1 MSSFSINISDTLN
14 TVSHSKTTVENYK
27 QTLNTYINSTLNF
40 DSAWNDANTPIFM
53 DFVKKEQIDF
63 NDQIYLLTLN
73 LSAIENFCQHL
84 KNFSRTSFGLDLA
97 SMEYASEKIDV
108 LISYLNECYNILNQN
123 YYIFRNLGA
132 SQAFKYYSTLEK
144 YKSETLT
151 YRNNVYNLKNKLN
164 TFKYAVEELIYN
176 AKVKINEIDIKTVS
190 DTILDH
196 TYQISSNNL
205 IKTDVKLEK

>member
-123 YYIFRNLGA
+123 YYP
-132 SQAFKYYSTLEK
+132 
-144 YKSETLT
+144 
-151 YRNNVYNLKNKLN
+151 
-164 TFKYAVEELIYN
+164 
-176 AKVKINEIDIKTVS
+176 
-190 DTILDH
+190 H
-196 TYQISSNNL
+196 
-205 IKTDVKLEK
+205 